1 MRRRAHSGSAG
12 PVLRRRP
19 PAASPPASGGGGA
32 AAPRGRW
39 ERLLW
44 GVGFVLVGG
53 ALFWLLRPVLALLA
67 ASAGLAYLLDP
78 LVDALERRGLSRE
91 SGIGVLFAAFVGFV
105 VLVVLVGIPTLGVQV
120 ERLSG
125 QLTPFFT
132 NLDATLA
139 PALAEASR
147 LSGRPITL
155 DLAALQSQ
163 APRWIQENL
172 PRVQSGAS
180 TLAEGLFT
188 QGLGLINALVNL
200 TLLPVFLFYLLR
212 DWDRLVAAVGGLV
225 PPRHRGRVER
235 VAREVDAR
243 LSAFVRGQIT
253 VCLSMAALYSLGLLL
268 VGIDLAVPVGVLS
281 GLLFVVPYLGSA
293 VGLGASLVLALMKFG
308 LGAELIQVAVVFA
321 VVQGIEGYL
330 LTPRIVGDKVGLHP
344 LVVMVALI
352 VGGSLLGIWGMLLA
366 IPITAVASVFAAEW
380 LAAYRKSATFGE
392 APRE

>member
-1 MRRRAHSGSAG
+1 MRRRAHSSSPA
-12 PVLRRRP
+12 PVVRRRAAV
-19 PAASPPASGGGGA
+19 PAAPSAPPL

-44 GVGFVLVGG
+44 GVGFVVVGA
-53 ALFWLLRPVLALLA
+53 ALFWLLRPVFALLA

-91 SGIGVLFAAFVGFV
+91 SGIGVLFAAFVGGV
-105 VLVVLVGIPTLGVQV
+105 VLVLLVGIPTLGVQL
-120 ERLSG
+120 ERLSA
-125 QLTPFFT
+125 QLTPFFS
-132 NLDATLA
+132 NLDTTLA
-139 PALAEASR
+139 PALAEVSR
-147 LSGRPITL
+147 LSGRPVTL
-155 DLAALQSQ
+155 DLAALQTQ

-172 PRVQSGAS
+172 PRVQAGAS

-212 DWDRLVAAVGGLV
+212 DWDRLVAAIGGLV
-225 PPRHRGRVER
+225 PVRHRGRVER
-235 VAREVDAR
+235 VAREVDLR

-253 VCLSMAALYSLGLLL
+253 VCLAMAALYSVGLVL
-268 VGIDLAVPVGVLS
+268 VGIDLAVPIGLMS
-281 GLLFVVPYLGSA
+281 GLLVVVPYLGSA

-308 LGAELIQVAVVFA
+308 LGAELIQVLVVFV

-366 IPITAVASVFAAEW
+366 IPVTAVLSVFAAEW
-380 LAAYRKSATFGE
+380 LSAYRESTVFGG
-392 APRE
+392 ASRE